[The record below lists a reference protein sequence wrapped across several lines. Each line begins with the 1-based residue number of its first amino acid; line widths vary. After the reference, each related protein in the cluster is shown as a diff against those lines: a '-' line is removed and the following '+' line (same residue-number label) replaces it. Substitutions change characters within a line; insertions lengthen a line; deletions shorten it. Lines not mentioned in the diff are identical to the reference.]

1 MNLRAPFLLA
11 RRFLASPGSSPFH
24 RIRGAVLGVG
34 LSVVPLIVVIHVA
47 GGMIEGITRR
57 FIEAGTYHVQMAPR
71 GGEAL
76 GRMEELAEEISALDG
91 VTYVSAE
98 RRGLA
103 LLTSKA
109 GRTGAAV
116 RAVAPDMWERDESFR
131 SYVTVADGEF
141 SLDDPDDLVLGLQIA
156 EELDLS
162 VGDEARLVT
171 FRSIPG
177 GGYLPRL
184 SRFTVAGI
192 VSTGYQDLDRL
203 WAFVRYDRGA
213 RILSPG
219 SSEGLIGVKI
229 ETPFALP
236 NALFGGSG
244 FLNMS
249 AGVGPSE
256 RRATDALFREMRRR
270 ADGDFWVRTW
280 FDVER
285 SRYMSFRTTKNLLA
299 FIMML
304 IVVVATVNI
313 SATLVMMVLEKRS
326 EIAIL
331 KGTGAA
337 PVDVQLVFVFGGFLT
352 GVAGALLGLLLGLV
366 VTIHVNEVL
375 LFLESAINLILRLGR
390 AIGGTA
396 SSPLEIFNAD
406 FYLESIPI
414 RLQYRDLF
422 IIVTSTIGLSTLVSL
437 LPARRAA
444 RIRPLD
450 VLQKH

>member
-1 MNLRAPFLLA
+1 MRLRAPFLLA
-11 RRFLASPGSSPFH
+11 RKFLASPGSSAFH
-24 RIRGAVLGVG
+24 RIRGAVIGVG

-57 FIEAGTYHVQMAPR
+57 FIEAGTYHLQVLPR
-71 GGEAL
+71 GDEATERL
-76 GRMEELAEEISALDG
+76 DELAREVASVDGVVFSAL
-91 VTYVSAE
+91 E

-103 LLTSKA
+103 LLTSRA

-116 RAVAPDMWERDESFR
+116 RAVEPTMWQRDDAFR
-131 SYVTVADGEF
+131 SYVSVSSGSFDLADAN
-141 SLDDPDDLVLGLQIA
+141 SIVLGEQIA
-156 EELDLS
+156 RELELS
-162 VGDEARLVT
+162 IGDDARLLT
-171 FRSIPG
+171 FRAIPG

-184 SRFTVAGI
+184 SRFTVTGI

-203 WAFVRYDRGA
+203 WAFIRYDRGT
-213 RILSPG
+213 RVLSPG
-219 SSEGLIGVKI
+219 SARDLIGVKI
-229 ETPFALP
+229 ESPFGLP
-236 NALFGGSG
+236 NALFGRSG
-244 FLNMS
+244 IMS
-249 AGVGPSE
+249 AGIGPSE
-256 RRATDALFREMRRR
+256 RQGAEAVLRRVR
-270 ADGDFWVRTW
+270 GLAGGDYWVRTW

-331 KGTGAA
+331 KSTGAS
-337 PVDVQLVFVFGGFLT
+337 PTDVQLVFVFAGFLT
-352 GVAGALLGLLLGLV
+352 GVAGALIGLAVGLV
-366 VTIHVNEVL
+366 VTIHVNEIL
-375 LFLESAINLILRLGR
+375 LFIESVVNGLLLFGQSLGG
-390 AIGGTA
+390 AP

-414 RLQYRDLF
+414 RLQFRDLLVV
-422 IIVTSTIGLSTLVSL
+422 VTATIGLSTLVSL

-444 RIRPLD
+444 GIRPLD